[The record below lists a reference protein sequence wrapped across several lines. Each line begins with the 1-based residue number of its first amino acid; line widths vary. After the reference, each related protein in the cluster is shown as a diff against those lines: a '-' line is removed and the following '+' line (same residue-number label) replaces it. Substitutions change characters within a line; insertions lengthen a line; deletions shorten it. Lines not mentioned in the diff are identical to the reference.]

1 MTATRGPVPAVPPG
15 LCGSCVHALLNE
27 TRRGTVYLR
36 CGAAGTVPELP
47 RYPTLPVLRCVGYTP
62 V

>member
-1 MTATRGPVPAVPPG
+1 MSPAPPVPPG
-15 LCGSCVHALLNE
+15 LCGACRHAAINE

-36 CGAAGTVPELP
+36 CTAAAFRPELP
-47 RYPTLPVLRCVGYTP
+47 RYPALPVLHCPAYEP